1 MVIISFKPSLNQN
14 SVKILKN
21 KSYEEEYSRTHVDN
35 LIEYGKLIKEKRAQE
50 RNMKLNEEISAYSFK
65 P

>member
-1 MVIISFKPSLNQN
+1 M
-14 SVKILKN
+14 KILKN